1 MKPDYVEMLKEHI
14 MNGLVTTE
22 LKSLSEYTKELSER
36 NDQDRVLIQDAYEQV
51 RRELVLP

>member
-36 NDQDRVLIQDAYEQV
+36 NDQDRALIQDAYEQV